1 MSEVEC
7 SRVGGDECNLNLLWE
22 KEEGECDCECMTRWT
37 LIGQRV
43 KVCSLLLLASLFF
56 LINSFSISFNSFFF
70 FFWFDLLITWLGLAG
85 WLLLF
90 YNLFRPLCLCFVH
103 VLCIIRSCCSCYLP
117 LDFPHAILP
126 IYSHAE
132 FKI

>member
-1 MSEVEC
+1 
-7 SRVGGDECNLNLLWE
+7 
-22 KEEGECDCECMTRWT
+22 MTRWT

-56 LINSFSISFNSFFF
+56 LINSFSISFNSFFFF

-117 LDFPHAILP
+117 LDFPHASYQFIAML
-126 IYSHAE
+126 SLR
-132 FKI
+132 FKYYFSMTIIIFKPQLLSQF